1 MTLFKNCQS
10 IKKRRV
16 KENSQEWFEGEIA
29 DENKNREKLFTGLK
43 NLKLHNDKDIYKVA
57 R

>member
-1 MTLFKNCQS
+1 MTSFKNCQS
-10 IKKRRV
+10 IKERRV

-43 NLKLHNDKDIYKVA
+43 N
-57 R
+57 